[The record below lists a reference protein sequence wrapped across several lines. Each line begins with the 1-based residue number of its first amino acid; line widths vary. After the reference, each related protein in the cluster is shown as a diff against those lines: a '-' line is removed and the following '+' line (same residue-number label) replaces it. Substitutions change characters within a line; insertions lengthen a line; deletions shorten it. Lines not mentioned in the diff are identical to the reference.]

1 MESTLKQK
9 YEIWMEKAVADAD
22 LKPELEAMAG
32 DEAKIEDAFY
42 KDLEFGTAGL
52 RGVIGAGTN
61 RMNVYIV
68 ARASQGL
75 SNYVIPGGK
84 AQHRHQLRQPHQER
98 CIREDCSG
106 GICGQRD

>member
-9 YEIWMEKAVADAD
+9 YEIWMEKAVADPD

-61 RMNVYIV
+61 RM
-68 ARASQGL
+68 S
-75 SNYVIPGGK
+75 GK

-106 GICGQRD
+106 GICGQRDQGLYF

>member
-1 MESTLKQK
+1 MDSALKAK
-9 YEIWMEKAVADAD
+9 YEIWLDKAVADPD

-75 SNYVIPGGK
+75 SNYVINHFP
-84 AQHRHQLRQPHQER
+84 AEER
-98 CIREDCSG
+98 SIAISYDSRIKSDVFAK
-106 GICGQRD
+106 IAA